1 MKNWIYRFIR
11 LSLLSSA
18 LWLTGNTVEAQ
29 QVNQRPNSA
38 WVKST
43 SGALK
48 AKGILHHIG
57 DSTLYLTS
65 SLSRRDLMNG
75 AAVLQPFEASK
86 IKYIKLRRQGKLK
99 SGILIGFLCG
109 AATGAVIGYLYHGT
123 WADITDT
130 PAQFAMRGAVAGG
143 LFGGALGGII
153 GLGKLNIPINGSQG
167 WFDVNRG
174 ILCDRSYKNSLLK

>member
-1 MKNWIYRFIR
+1 MENRIYRFINMTF
-11 LSLLSSA
+11 LCIVLLLIENVA
-18 LWLTGNTVEAQ
+18 VAQ
-29 QVNQRPNSA
+29 QVNHPPNSA
-38 WVKST
+38 WLKATEGS
-43 SGALK
+43 LK
-48 AKGILHHIG
+48 AKGILYRIA

-86 IKYIKLRRQGKLK
+86 IKYIKLRRQGKVK

-174 ILCDRSYKNSLLK
+174 ILRDRSFQKSLLK